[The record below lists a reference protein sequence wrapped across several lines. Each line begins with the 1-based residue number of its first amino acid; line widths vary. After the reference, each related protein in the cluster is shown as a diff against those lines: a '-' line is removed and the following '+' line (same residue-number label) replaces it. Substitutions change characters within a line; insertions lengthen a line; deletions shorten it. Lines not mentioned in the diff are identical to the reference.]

1 MAEAMTPDEIRQ
13 YMLDLQ
19 KALNEGRISAKD
31 FAEGMK
37 DARAGVKGY
46 TQELRSSA
54 LSFKRSMGDL
64 ASSMTESAK
73 GAGQYGDALTK
84 GADYLGNWMSS
95 KGPWGKA
102 GSLLV
107 KGATMYANA
116 VAKQSDALFKS
127 YQEISRS
134 GATAAGG
141 ITELYTNMQKFGYG
155 IAELGNLAS
164 LVQENADS
172 LALLG
177 GTVFEGTKN
186 FADMSNTIRN
196 SDLGF
201 KFESMGISV
210 DNMNKGIAGYLKIQ
224 AITGQ
229 QQAKTQEELRAG
241 AEAYIMQQDRLTK
254 LTGASADEQQKIR
267 EAALSEERFAASQ
280 AQLRRR
286 AVEEGNASL
295 AEEADR
301 REQMNIMISKQ
312 YGPEAA
318 KAFRDSTTGYLN
330 SPEAQKFLRTFPEAR
345 QKILEGASMD
355 EVQAAMKRGA
365 AATSRNSEELAKA
378 GMANKVYINNAELY
392 RGQAAKDLKE
402 AEAQAADQQNVGDA
416 ATKNMTGLSR
426 TQRDTRDAMQDLL
439 QMGIRP
445 VTASME
451 GLAKVMG
458 TIPGVAAKAAD
469 AATGGAGGIGKPKAA
484 PAKTTPPAPGA
495 PSGGAPVAAPAKTA
509 PSAPSAAPAK
519 TAPSAPGGVPGK
531 AGPIDNE
538 LVKKLTETGITGK
551 REQANVLAQIQAES
565 GGVAKSENLNYSA
578 ERLLKTFP
586 NRIKSLEEAQQLV
599 AQGPEAIG
607 NKIYGGRMGNEANE
621 GYLYRGRGLI
631 QLTGKN
637 NYAKYSKLLGI
648 DLVKNPDLANDPKIA
663 KDIAVAYFNE
673 AKKRGT
679 NLGDINS
686 IGKAVGYVD
695 IGGQETAK
703 RAQMASQLE
712 GQIPQ
717 AMNGGLLSGPMS
729 GYTAMLHGTEA
740 VVPLPNGKNI
750 PVEMPGFTTTLS
762 DQTGL
767 MAQQLSKLD
776 ELVRVMQSQV
786 NVSNKIL
793 QRSS

>member
-1 MAEAMTPDEIRQ
+1 MADAMTPDEIRQ

-19 KALNEGRISAKD
+19 KALDEGRISAKD
-31 FAEGMK
+31 FADGMK
-37 DARAGVKGY
+37 DARAGIKGY

-73 GAGQYGDALTK
+73 GASQYGDALTK
-84 GADYLGNWMSS
+84 GADYLGKWMSS
-95 KGPWGKA
+95 AGPWGKA
-102 GSLLV
+102 GALLV
-107 KGATMYANA
+107 KGATMYVNA

-127 YQEISRS
+127 YQDISRS

-141 ITELYTNMQKFGYG
+141 MTELYTNMQKFGYG
-155 IAELGNLAS
+155 IAELGNLAA

-186 FADMSNTIRN
+186 FADMSNSIRN

-224 AITGQ
+224 AMTGQ

-286 AVEEGNASL
+286 AVEEGNQAL

-301 REQMNIMISKQ
+301 REKMNIMITKQ

-345 QKILEGASMD
+345 QKILEGAD
-355 EVQAAMKRGA
+355 TEEVQAAMKRGA
-365 AATSRNSEELAKA
+365 ANATRNAEELAKA
-378 GMANKVYINNAELY
+378 GRFNQVYINNTELLK
-392 RGQAAKDLKE
+392 GQSAKDLKD
-402 AEAQAADQQNVGDA
+402 AEAQASDQQQVGDA
-416 ATKNMTGLSR
+416 ATKNMTGLAR
-426 TQRDTRDAMQDLL
+426 TQRDTRDALQDLL
-439 QMGIRP
+439 QMGVRP
-445 VTASME
+445 VTAGME
-451 GLAKVMG
+451 GLAKVMNA
-458 TIPGVAAKAAD
+458 IPGVAAKAA
-469 AATGGAGGIGKPKAA
+469 ATATGGAGGIGKPGAGAGKSIDYKKEFSA
-484 PAKTTPPAPGA
+484 PATAPAT
-495 PSGGAPVAAPAKTA
+495 APVAAP
-509 PSAPSAAPAK
+509 
-519 TAPSAPGGVPGK
+519 GK
-531 AGPIDNE
+531 AGPVDTE

-551 REQANVLAQIQAES
+551 REQANILAQIQRES

-578 ERLLKTFP
+578 EQLLKTFP
-586 NRIKSLEEAQQLV
+586 NRIKSIEEAQQLV
-599 AQGPEAIG
+599 SQGPEAIG
-607 NKIYGGRMGNEANE
+607 NKIYGGRMGNAADE
-621 GYLYRGRGLI
+621 GFKYRGRGLI
-631 QLTGKN
+631 QLTGKD
-637 NYAKYSKLLGI
+637 NYAKYGKLLGI
-648 DLVKNPDLANDPKIA
+648 DLVNKPDLANDPKIA

-679 NLGDINS
+679 DLADIGS
-686 IGKAVGYVD
+686 VGKAVGYVD
-695 IGGQETAK
+695 IGGKETAQ
-703 RAQMASQLE
+703 RAQLASQLE

-717 AMNGGLLSGPMS
+717 ALNGGLLSGPMS
-729 GYTAMLHGTEA
+729 GYAAMLHGTEA
-740 VVPLPNGKNI
+740 VVPLPDGKTI
-750 PVEMPGFTTTLS
+750 PVEMPGFTSTLA
-762 DQTGL
+762 DQTGI
-767 MAQQLSKLD
+767 MSQQLSKLD
-776 ELVRVMQSQV
+776 ELLRVMQNQV
-786 NVSNKIL
+786 SVSNKIL
-793 QRSS
+793 QRAS

>member
-1 MAEAMTPDEIRQ
+1 MADAMTPDEIRR
-13 YMLDLQ
+13 YMEDLQ
-19 KALNEGRISAKD
+19 KALDEGRISAKD
-31 FAEGMK
+31 FADGMK
-37 DARAGVKGY
+37 DARVGIKGY
-46 TQELRSSA
+46 TQELKSSA

-73 GAGQYGDALTK
+73 GASQYGDALTK
-84 GADYLGNWMSS
+84 GADYLGTWMSS

-102 GSLLV
+102 GAMLV

-141 ITELYTNMQKFGYG
+141 ITELYSNMQKFGYG

-186 FADMSNTIRN
+186 FADMSNSIRN
-196 SDLGF
+196 SELGF
-201 KFESMGISV
+201 RFESMGISV
-210 DNMNKGIAGYLKIQ
+210 DNMNKGIAGYLRIQ

-301 REQMNIMISKQ
+301 REKLNIMITKQ

-318 KAFRDSTTGYLN
+318 KAFRDSTSGYLN

-345 QKILEGASMD
+345 QKILEGAD
-355 EVQAAMKRGA
+355 TEEIQAAMRRGA
-365 AATSRNSEELAKA
+365 TATSRMAEELNKA
-378 GMANKVYINNAELY
+378 GVGNKVYINNAELY

-402 AEAQAADQQNVGDA
+402 AEAQAAAQSDVGDA
-416 ATKNMTGLSR
+416 ATKNLTGLAR
-426 TQRDTRDAMQDLL
+426 TQRDTRDALQDLL
-439 QMGIRP
+439 QMGVRP
-445 VTASME
+445 VTAGME

-458 TIPGVAAKAAD
+458 TIPGVAAKAA
-469 AATGGAGGIGKPKAA
+469 ASATGGAGGIGKPGAEGAKKIDYKKEFSTPAAGAAA
-484 PAKTTPPAPGA
+484 PA
-495 PSGGAPVAAPAKTA
+495 AA
-509 PSAPSAAPAK
+509 
-519 TAPSAPGGVPGK
+519 PGK
-531 AGPIDNE
+531 AGPVDTE

-551 REQANVLAQIQAES
+551 REQANILAQIQRES

-578 ERLLKTFP
+578 EQLLKTFP
-586 NRIKSLEEAQQLV
+586 NKIKSIEEAQQLV
-599 AQGPEAIG
+599 QQGPEAIG
-607 NKIYGGRMGNEANE
+607 NKIYGGRMGNAADE
-621 GYLYRGRGLI
+621 GFKYRGRGLI
-631 QLTGKN
+631 QLTGKD
-637 NYAKYSKLLGI
+637 NYAKYGKLLGI
-648 DLVKNPDLANDPKIA
+648 DLVNKPDLANDPKIA

-679 NLGDINS
+679 NLADIGS
-686 IGKAVGYVD
+686 VGKAVGYVD
-695 IGGQETAK
+695 IGGKETAQ
-703 RAQMASQLE
+703 RAQLASQLE

-717 AMNGGLLSGPMS
+717 ALNGGMLSGPMS
-729 GYTAMLHGTEA
+729 GYAAMLHGTEA
-740 VVPLPNGKNI
+740 VVPLPDGKSI
-750 PVEMPGFTTTLS
+750 PVEMPGFTSTLA
-762 DQTGL
+762 DQTGI
-767 MAQQLSKLD
+767 MSQQLSKLD
-776 ELVRVMQSQV
+776 ELLRVMQSQV
-786 NVSNKIL
+786 SVSNKIL
-793 QRSS
+793 QRAS

>member
-1 MAEAMTPDEIRQ
+1 MADAMTPDEIRR
-13 YMLDLQ
+13 YMEDLQ
-19 KALNEGRISAKD
+19 RALDQGRISAKD
-31 FAEGMK
+31 FADGMK
-37 DARAGVKGY
+37 DARAGIKGY
-46 TQELRSSA
+46 TQELRSSS

-64 ASSMTESAK
+64 ASSMTEGAK
-73 GAGQYGDALTK
+73 GASQYGDALTK
-84 GADYLGNWMSS
+84 GADYLGTWMSS

-102 GSLLV
+102 GALLV

-116 VAKQSDALFKS
+116 VSKQSDALFKS
-127 YQEISRS
+127 YQDISRS

-141 ITELYTNMQKFGYG
+141 ITELYSNMQKFGYG

-177 GTVFEGTKN
+177 GTVFEGTKT
-186 FADMSNTIRN
+186 FANMSDGIRN

-201 KFESMGISV
+201 RFESMGISV
-210 DNMNKGIAGYLKIQ
+210 DNMNKGIAGYLRIQ
-224 AITGQ
+224 TITGQ
-229 QQAKTQEELRAG
+229 QQIKTQEELRLG

-267 EAALSEERFAASQ
+267 EAALSEERFAGSQ

-301 REQMNIMISKQ
+301 REKMNIMITKQ

-345 QKILEGASMD
+345 QKILEGANTD

-365 AATSRNSEELAKA
+365 AAAVRNGEELQKA
-378 GMANKVYINNAELY
+378 GRFNQVYINNTELLK
-392 RGQAAKDLKE
+392 GQSAKDLAD
-402 AEAQAADQQNVGDA
+402 AEDQADEQSKVGDA
-416 ATKNMTGLSR
+416 ATKNLTGLAR
-426 TQRDTRDAMQDLL
+426 TQRQTRDALQDLL
-439 QMGIRP
+439 QMGVRP

-458 TIPGVAAKAAD
+458 TIPGVAAKAA
-469 AATGGAGGIGKPKAA
+469 ASATGGAGGIGKPGAA
-484 PAKTTPPAPGA
+484 GAKKIDYKKEFSTPAVAPGA
-495 PSGGAPVAAPAKTA
+495 
-509 PSAPSAAPAK
+509 
-519 TAPSAPGGVPGK
+519 GK
-531 AGPIDNE
+531 AGPIDAE
-538 LVKKLTETGITGK
+538 LVKKLTETGIAGK

-565 GGVAKSENLNYSA
+565 GGVAKSENLNYSP
-578 ERLLKTFP
+578 ERLLRTFP

-631 QLTGKN
+631 QLTGKD

-679 NLGDINS
+679 NLGDIGS

-712 GQIPQ
+712 SQIPQ
-717 AMNGGLLSGPMS
+717 AQNGGLLSGPMS
-729 GYTAMLHGTEA
+729 GYAAMLHGTEA
-740 VVPLPNGKNI
+740 VVPLPDGKSI
-750 PVEMPGFTTTLS
+750 PVEMPGFTSSLA
-762 DQTGL
+762 DQTGI
-767 MAQQLSKLD
+767 MTQQLGKLD
-776 ELVRVMQSQV
+776 ELLRVMQSQV

-793 QRSS
+793 QRNS

>member
-1 MAEAMTPDEIRQ
+1 MTPDEIRQ

-31 FAEGMK
+31 FADGMK
-37 DARAGVKGY
+37 DARAGIKGY

-127 YQEISRS
+127 YQDISRA
-134 GATAAGG
+134 GATASGG
-141 ITELYTNMQKFGYG
+141 ITELYSNMQKFGYG

-177 GTVFEGTKN
+177 GTVFEGTKS
-186 FADMSNTIRN
+186 FADMSNSIRN
-196 SDLGF
+196 SELGF
-201 KFESMGISV
+201 RFESMGISV
-210 DNMNKGIAGYLKIQ
+210 DNMNKGIAGYLRIQ
-224 AITGQ
+224 SMTGQ
-229 QQAKTQEELRAG
+229 QQLKTQEELRMG

-301 REQMNIMISKQ
+301 REKMNIMITKQ

-345 QKILEGASMD
+345 QKMLEGASTE

-365 AATSRNSEELAKA
+365 AQAVRNGEELAKA
-378 GMANKVYINNAELY
+378 GRFNQVYINNTELLK
-392 RGQAAKDLKE
+392 GQSAKDLKD
-402 AEAQAADQQNVGDA
+402 AEAQADEEQKVGDA
-416 ATKNMTGLSR
+416 ATKNLTGLAR
-426 TQRDTRDAMQDLL
+426 TQRDTRDALQDLL
-439 QMGIRP
+439 QMGVRP

-458 TIPGVAAKAAD
+458 TIPGVAAKTAD
-469 AATGGAGGIGKPKAA
+469 AATGGAGGIGKPN
-484 PAKTTPPAPGA
+484 
-495 PSGGAPVAAPAKTA
+495 AAPAKTA
-509 PSAPSAAPAK
+509 PTTPAAAPAGAPGGAPAKAPTTAPGGAPAVAPAAPAVAPSAAP
-519 TAPSAPGGVPGK
+519 GK
-531 AGPIDNE
+531 AGAVDPE
-538 LVKKLTETGITGK
+538 LLKKLSETGITGK
-551 REQANVLAQIQAES
+551 REQANILAQIQRES

-586 NRIKSLEEAQQLV
+586 KHIKSMEEAQQLV

-607 NKIYGGRMGNEANE
+607 NKIYGGRMGNAADE
-621 GYLYRGRGLI
+621 GFKYRGRGLI
-631 QLTGKN
+631 QLTGKD

-679 NLGDINS
+679 NLSDIGS
-686 IGKAVGYVD
+686 VGKAVGYVD
-695 IGGQETAK
+695 IGGKETAQ
-703 RAQMASQLE
+703 RAQLASQLE

-717 AMNGGLLSGPMS
+717 AMNGGMLSGPMS

-750 PVEMPGFTTTLS
+750 PVEMPGFTSTLS

-786 NVSNKIL
+786 SVSNKIL

>member
-1 MAEAMTPDEIRQ
+1 MTPDEIRR
-13 YMLDLQ
+13 YMEDLQ
-19 KALNEGRISAKD
+19 RALDQGRISAKD
-31 FAEGMK
+31 FADGMK
-37 DARAGVKGY
+37 DAQAGVKGY

-64 ASSMTESAK
+64 AGSMTESAK
-73 GAGQYGDALTK
+73 GASQYGDALTK

-116 VAKQSDALFKS
+116 VAKQSEALFKS

-141 ITELYTNMQKFGYG
+141 ITELYSNMQKFGYG

-177 GTVFEGTKN
+177 GTVFEGTKT
-186 FADMSNTIRN
+186 FANMSDSIRN

-201 KFESMGISV
+201 RFESMGISV
-210 DNMNKGIAGYLKIQ
+210 DNMNKGIAGYLRIQ
-224 AITGQ
+224 TITGQ
-229 QQAKTQEELRAG
+229 QQTKTQEELRLG

-301 REQMNIMISKQ
+301 REKMNIMITKQ

-345 QKILEGASMD
+345 QKILEGANTD

-365 AATSRNSEELAKA
+365 AAAVRNGEELAKA
-378 GMANKVYINNAELY
+378 GRFNQIYINNTELLK
-392 RGQAAKDLKE
+392 GQSAKDLAD
-402 AEAQAADQQNVGDA
+402 AEEQAAAQSDVGDA
-416 ATKNMTGLSR
+416 ATKNLTGLAR
-426 TQRDTRDAMQDLL
+426 TQRQTRDALQDLL
-439 QMGIRP
+439 QVGVRP
-445 VTASME
+445 VTAGME

-458 TIPGVAAKAAD
+458 TIPGVAAKVAAST
-469 AATGGAGGIGKPKAA
+469 TGGAGGIGKPGAA
-484 PAKTTPPAPGA
+484 PAR
-495 PSGGAPVAAPAKTA
+495 
-509 PSAPSAAPAK
+509 
-519 TAPSAPGGVPGK
+519 TAPSAPGGAPGAAPARTAPSAPGSAPGK
-531 AGPIDNE
+531 AGPIDSE

-631 QLTGKN
+631 QLTGKS

-679 NLGDINS
+679 NLGDISS

-712 GQIPQ
+712 SQIPQ
-717 AMNGGLLSGPMS
+717 AQNGGLLSGPTS
-729 GYTAMLHGTEA
+729 GYAAMLHGTEA

-750 PVEMPGFTTTLS
+750 PVEMPGFTSSLA
-762 DQTGL
+762 DQTGI
-767 MAQQLSKLD
+767 MSQQLGKLD
-776 ELVRVMQSQV
+776 ELVRVMQNQV
-786 NVSNKIL
+786 NLSSKIL
-793 QRSS
+793 QRAS

>member
-1 MAEAMTPDEIRQ
+1 MTPDEIRR
-13 YMLDLQ
+13 YMEDLQ
-19 KALNEGRISAKD
+19 RALDQGRISAKD
-31 FAEGMK
+31 FADGMK
-37 DARAGVKGY
+37 DARAGIKGY
-46 TQELRSSA
+46 TQELRSSS

-64 ASSMTESAK
+64 ASSMTEGAK
-73 GAGQYGDALTK
+73 GASQYGDALTK
-84 GADYLGNWMSS
+84 GADYLGTWMSS

-102 GSLLV
+102 GALLV

-116 VAKQSDALFKS
+116 VSKQSDALFKS
-127 YQEISRS
+127 YQDISRS

-141 ITELYTNMQKFGYG
+141 ITELYSNMQKFGYG

-177 GTVFEGTKN
+177 GTVFEGTKT
-186 FADMSNTIRN
+186 FANMSDGIRN

-201 KFESMGISV
+201 RFESMGISV
-210 DNMNKGIAGYLKIQ
+210 DNMNKGIAGYLRIQ
-224 AITGQ
+224 TITGQ
-229 QQAKTQEELRAG
+229 QQIKTQEELRLG

-267 EAALSEERFAASQ
+267 EAALSEERFAGSQ

-301 REQMNIMISKQ
+301 REKMNIMITKQ

-345 QKILEGASMD
+345 QKILEGANTD

-365 AATSRNSEELAKA
+365 AAAVRNGEELQKA
-378 GMANKVYINNAELY
+378 GRFNQVYINNTELLK
-392 RGQAAKDLKE
+392 GQSAKDLAD
-402 AEAQAADQQNVGDA
+402 AEDQADEQSKVGDA
-416 ATKNMTGLSR
+416 ATKNLTGLAR
-426 TQRDTRDAMQDLL
+426 TQRQTRDALQDLL
-439 QMGIRP
+439 QMGVRP

-458 TIPGVAAKAAD
+458 TIPGVAAKAA
-469 AATGGAGGIGKPKAA
+469 ASATGGAGGIGKPGAA
-484 PAKTTPPAPGA
+484 GAKKIDYKKEFSTPAVAPGA
-495 PSGGAPVAAPAKTA
+495 
-509 PSAPSAAPAK
+509 
-519 TAPSAPGGVPGK
+519 GK
-531 AGPIDNE
+531 AGPIDAE
-538 LVKKLTETGITGK
+538 LVKKLTETGIAGK

-565 GGVAKSENLNYSA
+565 GGVAKSENLNYSP
-578 ERLLKTFP
+578 ERLLRTFP

-631 QLTGKN
+631 QLTGKD

-679 NLGDINS
+679 NLGDIGS

-712 GQIPQ
+712 SQIPQ
-717 AMNGGLLSGPMS
+717 AQNGGLLSGPMS
-729 GYTAMLHGTEA
+729 GYAAMLHGTEA
-740 VVPLPNGKNI
+740 VVPLPDGKSI
-750 PVEMPGFTTTLS
+750 PVEMPGFTSSLA
-762 DQTGL
+762 DQTGI
-767 MAQQLSKLD
+767 MTQQLGKLD
-776 ELVRVMQSQV
+776 ELLRVMQSQV

-793 QRSS
+793 QRNS

>member
-1 MAEAMTPDEIRQ
+1 MTPDEIRQ

-19 KALNEGRISAKD
+19 KALDEGRISAKD
-31 FAEGMK
+31 FADGMK
-37 DARAGVKGY
+37 DARAGIKGY

-73 GAGQYGDALTK
+73 GASQYGDALTK
-84 GADYLGNWMSS
+84 GADYLGKWMSS
-95 KGPWGKA
+95 AGPWGKA
-102 GSLLV
+102 GALLV
-107 KGATMYANA
+107 KGATMYVNA

-127 YQEISRS
+127 YQDISRS

-141 ITELYTNMQKFGYG
+141 MTELYTNMQKFGYG
-155 IAELGNLAS
+155 IAELGNLAA

-186 FADMSNTIRN
+186 FADMSNSIRN

-224 AITGQ
+224 AMTGQ

-286 AVEEGNASL
+286 AVEEGNQAL

-301 REQMNIMISKQ
+301 REKMNIMITKQ

-345 QKILEGASMD
+345 QKILEGAD
-355 EVQAAMKRGA
+355 TEEVQAAMKRGA
-365 AATSRNSEELAKA
+365 ANATRNAEELAKA
-378 GMANKVYINNAELY
+378 GRFNQVYINNTELLK
-392 RGQAAKDLKE
+392 GQSAKDLKD
-402 AEAQAADQQNVGDA
+402 AEAQASDQQQVGDA
-416 ATKNMTGLSR
+416 ATKNMTGLAR
-426 TQRDTRDAMQDLL
+426 TQRDTRDALQDLL
-439 QMGIRP
+439 QMGVRP
-445 VTASME
+445 VTAGME
-451 GLAKVMG
+451 GLAKVMNA
-458 TIPGVAAKAAD
+458 IPGVAAKAA
-469 AATGGAGGIGKPKAA
+469 ATATGGAGGIGKPGAGAGKSIDYKKEFSA
-484 PAKTTPPAPGA
+484 PATAPAT
-495 PSGGAPVAAPAKTA
+495 APVAAP
-509 PSAPSAAPAK
+509 
-519 TAPSAPGGVPGK
+519 GK
-531 AGPIDNE
+531 AGPVDTE

-551 REQANVLAQIQAES
+551 REQANILAQIQRES

-578 ERLLKTFP
+578 EQLLKTFP
-586 NRIKSLEEAQQLV
+586 NRIKSIEEAQQLV
-599 AQGPEAIG
+599 SQGPEAIG
-607 NKIYGGRMGNEANE
+607 NKIYGGRMGNAADE
-621 GYLYRGRGLI
+621 GFKYRGRGLI
-631 QLTGKN
+631 QLTGKD
-637 NYAKYSKLLGI
+637 NYAKYGKLLGI
-648 DLVKNPDLANDPKIA
+648 DLVNKPDLANDPKIA

-679 NLGDINS
+679 DLADIGS
-686 IGKAVGYVD
+686 VGKAVGYVD
-695 IGGQETAK
+695 IGGKETAQ
-703 RAQMASQLE
+703 RAQLASQLE

-717 AMNGGLLSGPMS
+717 ALNGGLLSGPMS
-729 GYTAMLHGTEA
+729 GYAAMLHGTEA
-740 VVPLPNGKNI
+740 VVPLPDGKTI
-750 PVEMPGFTTTLS
+750 PVEMPGFTSTLA
-762 DQTGL
+762 DQTGI
-767 MAQQLSKLD
+767 MSQQLSKLD
-776 ELVRVMQSQV
+776 ELLRVMQNQV
-786 NVSNKIL
+786 SVSNKIL
-793 QRSS
+793 QRAS